1 MIDQMSPSH
10 TLLPALFGL
19 STGLALIV
27 AIGAQ
32 NAYVLKLGIQ
42 GRNRTILPVVLLCA
56 LSDAVLILAGVL
68 GIGIVV
74 ERVPMALVVVRV
86 IGAGFLIVYGLF
98 AAFRAV
104 RPSVLVPEGGSAPVS
119 TRTAVATMA
128 ALTWLNPHVYLDTL
142 LFLGSVA
149 NQHGPVERWWWAG
162 GAILGSFIWFFGLG
176 FGARLL
182 RPFFARPS
190 SWRILDA
197 IIAVVMAVLGLRL
210 AFGA

>member
-1 MIDQMSPSH
+1 MINLVSPSH

-32 NAYVLKLGIQ
+32 NAYVLRLGIE
-42 GRNRTILPVVLLCA
+42 GRNRTILPVVLVCA
-56 LSDAVLILAGVL
+56 MSDAVLILAGVL

-74 ERVPMALVVVRV
+74 EQVPAALVVVRV
-86 IGAGFLIVYGLF
+86 IGAGFLLVYGIF
-98 AAFRAV
+98 SAVRAV
-104 RPSVLVPEGGSAPVS
+104 HPKVLLADAGRAPVS
-119 TRTAVATMA
+119 TRTAVGTMA

-149 NQHGPVERWWWAG
+149 NQQGPAERWWWAG

-197 IIAVVMAVLGLRL
+197 IIAVVMIVLGLRL